1 MCPWWCACRNHN
13 VWALGVLFRQ
23 QSTSL
28 GPAWSWVSDVWLAA
42 AVACGYFL
50 AARLSLGL
58 LLEPDGVAVFWPAAG
73 ISSGILIALG
83 PQVRLPV
90 TAAVIAATLAAN
102 LLGDRNI
109 PSGLGFSLCN
119 AAEALITAAI
129 IQYYFKADFTLD
141 RLQQVLGLLLATIA
155 GTVVSGIGGAVFF
168 KLFHSPTVPMFT
180 TWRHW
185 FASDA
190 VGIIAVAPLVIG
202 LAAAA
207 RRPPPPRELVEGA
220 AVLALLTAMTG
231 IIISLPNTPWQTL
244 VPGALV
250 FPMVLWLAARCRP
263 VFAAAGAFIVS
274 LTVVWATIFG
284 IGHFGDSALP
294 QEDRILQAQAVI
306 LVVTLGAFV
315 LAALFSERRQ
325 HETVLMNSE
334 ARLARANKMLERER
348 DNKLMNVGAA
358 ISAISHELKQPLTA
372 IVTKGSAARRFLERS
387 PSDIPRVQSILGEI
401 VSASFRANEVLENI
415 RGLFGHDHE
424 PQSTDIN
431 ELVRESL
438 RLMHEQLERHH
449 ITILTQLAP
458 DMPVIPAHRGQLQ
471 EVIINLLQ
479 NSIDAMEAAEK
490 PRLLR
495 IETERPKPES
505 IGISIRDSGKGIDA
519 RVIDS
524 IFDAFVTT
532 KAKGKGL
539 GLAISRMI
547 VERHEGQLTASSA
560 GSGNGAIFQITLPI
574 KVLRQ
579 PNPEALPSE
588 P

>member
-1 MCPWWCACRNHN
+1 
-13 VWALGVLFRQ
+13 VLFRQ
-23 QSTSL
+23 QSTSIS
-28 GPAWSWVSDVWLAA
+28 PSWVSDVWLAA

-50 AARLSLGL
+50 AARLGLGL
-58 LLEPDGVAVFWPAAG
+58 LLQPDGVAVFWPAAG

-90 TAAVIAATLAAN
+90 IVAVIAATVGAN
-102 LLGDRNI
+102 LLGDRDFWAGA
-109 PSGLGFSLCN
+109 SFGVCN
-119 AAEALITAAI
+119 AVEALITAAT
-129 IQYYFKADFTLD
+129 IQRYFKAEFNFD
-141 RLQQVLGLLLATIA
+141 RLQQVLGLVAAAIVSTIL
-155 GTVVSGIGGAVFF
+155 SGIGGAVAF
-168 KLFHSPTVPMFT
+168 KLFHSPTVSMFT
-180 TWRHW
+180 SWRHW

-207 RRPPPPRELVEGA
+207 RDPPPRRELTEGA

-244 VPGALV
+244 VPGALI

-284 IGHFGDSALP
+284 IGHFGDTALP

-325 HETVLMNSE
+325 HEIVLMNSE
-334 ARLARANKMLERER
+334 ARLARANKMLQRER

-372 IVTKGSAARRFLERS
+372 IVTKGSAARRFLERA
-387 PSDIPRVQSILGEI
+387 PSDIPRVQAILSEI
-401 VSASFRANEVLENI
+401 VGASFRANEVLENI
-415 RGLFGHDHE
+415 HSLFGHDQE
-424 PQSTDIN
+424 PHPTDIN
-431 ELVRESL
+431 ELVRDSL
-438 RLMHEQLERHH
+438 RLMHEQFERHH
-449 ITILTQLAP
+449 VTILTQFSP
-458 DMPVIPAHRGQLQ
+458 DLPAVPAHKGQLQ
-471 EVIINLLQ
+471 EVVINLMQ
-479 NSIDAMEAAEK
+479 NSIDAMETVEK
-490 PRLLR
+490 ARFLR
-495 IETERPKPES
+495 IQTERR
-505 IGISIRDSGKGIDA
+505 GQGAISISIQDSGKGIDA
-519 RVIDS
+519 RMIDT

-539 GLAISRMI
+539 GLAISKMI
-547 VERHEGQLTASSA
+547 IDRHEGQLTASSA
-560 GSGNGAIFQITLPI
+560 GAENGAIFQITLPI
-574 KVLRQ
+574 QLERESI
-579 PNPEALPSE
+579 PEILPSE

>member
-1 MCPWWCACRNHN
+1 M
-13 VWALGVLFRQ
+13 LFRQ
-23 QSTSL
+23 QSRSI
-28 GPAWSWVSDVWLAA
+28 GPSWSWVGDVWLAA
-42 AVACGYFL
+42 AVGCGYFL

-58 LLEPDGVAVFWPAAG
+58 LLQPDGVAVFWPAAG

-90 TAAVIAATLAAN
+90 TVAVIAATLAAN

-109 PSGLGFSLCN
+109 TAGVGFALCN
-119 AAEALITAAI
+119 ALEAVITAAI
-129 IQYYFKADFTLD
+129 IQYYFRADFTLG
-141 RLQQVLGLLLATIA
+141 RLQQVLGLLIAAIA
-155 GTVVSGIGGAVFF
+155 GTVVSGIGGSIAF
-168 KLFHSPTVPMFT
+168 KLFHSPDVPMFT

-207 RRPPPPRELVEGA
+207 RDPPPRRELVEGA
-220 AVLALLTAMTG
+220 AVLVLLTAMTG

-244 VPGALV
+244 VPGALI

-284 IGHFGDSALP
+284 IGHFGDTALP

-325 HETVLMNSE
+325 HETVLLNSE
-334 ARLARANKMLERER
+334 ARLARANKMLQRER
-348 DNKLMNVGAA
+348 DNKLMNVGVA

-372 IVTKGSAARRFLERS
+372 IVTKGSAARRFLERATA
-387 PSDIPRVQSILGEI
+387 DIPRVQAILGEI
-401 VSASFRANEVLENI
+401 VGASFRANEVLENI
-415 RGLFGHDHE
+415 HSLFGHDQE
-424 PQSTDIN
+424 PHPTDVN

-438 RLMHEQLERHH
+438 RLMHEQLERHR
-449 ITILTQLAP
+449 ITILTQFEP
-458 DMPVIPAHRGQLQ
+458 DLPAVPAHKGQLQ
-471 EVIINLLQ
+471 EVVINLLQ
-479 NSIDAMEAAEK
+479 NSIDAMETVERA
-490 PRLLR
+490 RYLR
-495 IETERPKPES
+495 IRTERR
-505 IGISIRDSGKGIDA
+505 GQDAISMAIQDSGKGIDA
-519 RVIDS
+519 RMIDT

-539 GLAISRMI
+539 GLAISKMI
-547 VERHEGQLTASSA
+547 IDRHDGQLTASSD
-560 GSGNGAIFQITLPI
+560 GSENGAIFQITLPI
-574 KVLRQ
+574 KLERELSLEVF
-579 PNPEALPSE
+579 PSE

>member
-1 MCPWWCACRNHN
+1 M
-13 VWALGVLFRQ
+13 LFRQ
-23 QSTSL
+23 QSTSI
-28 GPAWSWVSDVWLAA
+28 GPPWSWVSDVWLAA
-42 AVACGYFL
+42 AVGCGYFL

-58 LLEPDGVAVFWPAAG
+58 LLQPDGVAVFWPAAG

-83 PQVRLPV
+83 PPVRLPV
-90 TAAVIAATLAAN
+90 TAAVVAATFAAN

-109 PSGLGFSLCN
+109 AAGFGFGLCN
-119 AAEALITAAI
+119 ATEALITAGI
-129 IQYYFKADFTLD
+129 IQHYFKADFTLG
-141 RLQQVLGLLLATIA
+141 RLQQVLGLLVAAIV
-155 GTVVSGIGGAVFF
+155 GTVVSGIGGAVVF
-168 KLFHSPTVPMFT
+168 KLFHSPDVPMFT

-207 RRPPPPRELVEGA
+207 RDPPPRRELAEGA

-244 VPGALV
+244 VPGALI

-284 IGHFGDSALP
+284 IGHFGDTALP

-325 HETVLMNSE
+325 HEIVLMNSE
-334 ARLARANKMLERER
+334 ARLARANKMLQRER

-372 IVTKGSAARRFLERS
+372 IVTKGSAARRFLERA
-387 PSDIPRVQSILGEI
+387 PSDVSRVQAILGEI
-401 VSASFRANEVLENI
+401 VGASFRANEVLENI
-415 RGLFGHDHE
+415 HSLFGHDQE
-424 PQSTDIN
+424 PHPTDIN

-438 RLMHEQLERHH
+438 RLMHEQFERHH
-449 ITILTQLAP
+449 VTILTQLALDLP
-458 DMPVIPAHRGQLQ
+458 AVPAHRGQLQ
-471 EVIINLLQ
+471 EVVINLMQ
-479 NSIDAMEAAEK
+479 NSIDAMETVEK
-490 PRLLR
+490 ARFLR
-495 IETERPKPES
+495 IQTERRGQGA
-505 IGISIRDSGKGIDA
+505 IGISIQDSGKGIDA
-519 RVIDS
+519 RMIDT

-539 GLAISRMI
+539 GLAISKMI
-547 VERHEGQLTASSA
+547 IDRHEGQLTAASA
-560 GSGNGAIFQITLPI
+560 GAEHGAIFQITLPI
-574 KVLRQ
+574 KLERE
-579 PNPEALPSE
+579 PIPEVLPSE

>member
-1 MCPWWCACRNHN
+1 MFLA
-13 VWALGVLFRQ
+13 VVAAWAGIGVLFRQ
-23 QSTSL
+23 QSTSI
-28 GPAWSWVSDVWLAA
+28 GPPWSWVSDVWLAA
-42 AVACGYFL
+42 AVGCGYFL

-58 LLEPDGVAVFWPAAG
+58 LLQPDGVAVFWPAAG

-83 PQVRLPV
+83 PPVRLPV
-90 TAAVIAATLAAN
+90 TAAVVAATFAAN

-109 PSGLGFSLCN
+109 AAGFGFGLCN
-119 AAEALITAAI
+119 AMEALITAGI
-129 IQYYFKADFTLD
+129 IQHYFKADFTLG
-141 RLQQVLGLLLATIA
+141 RLQQVLGLLVAAIV
-155 GTVVSGIGGAVFF
+155 GTVVSGIGGAVVF
-168 KLFHSPTVPMFT
+168 KLFHSPDVPMFT

-207 RRPPPPRELVEGA
+207 RDPPPRRELVEGA

-244 VPGALV
+244 VPGALI

-284 IGHFGDSALP
+284 IGHFGDTALP

-325 HETVLMNSE
+325 HEIVLMNSE
-334 ARLARANKMLERER
+334 ARLARANKMLQRER

-372 IVTKGSAARRFLERS
+372 IVTKGSAARRFLERT
-387 PSDIPRVQSILGEI
+387 PSGVSRVQAILNEI

-415 RGLFGHDHE
+415 HSLFGHDQE
-424 PQSTDIN
+424 PHPTDIN

-438 RLMHEQLERHH
+438 RLLHEQFERHH
-449 ITILTQLAP
+449 VTIMTQFASDLPA
-458 DMPVIPAHRGQLQ
+458 VPAHKGQLQ
-471 EVIINLLQ
+471 EVVINLMQ
-479 NSIDAMEAAEK
+479 NSIDAMEAVEK
-490 PRLLR
+490 ARFLR
-495 IETERPKPES
+495 IQTERRGQGA
-505 IGISIRDSGKGIDA
+505 IGISIQDSGKGIDA
-519 RVIDS
+519 LMIDT

-539 GLAISRMI
+539 GLAISKMI
-547 VERHEGQLTASSA
+547 IDRHEGQLTASSA
-560 GSGNGAIFQITLPI
+560 GAENGAIFQITLPI
-574 KVLRQ
+574 KLERE
-579 PNPEALPSE
+579 PIPEVFPS
-588 P
+588 

>member
-1 MCPWWCACRNHN
+1 M
-13 VWALGVLFRQ
+13 LYRQ
-23 QSTSL
+23 QSTSI
-28 GPAWSWVSDVWLAA
+28 GPSWSWVSDVWLAA
-42 AVACGYFL
+42 AVGCGYFL

-58 LLEPDGVAVFWPAAG
+58 LLKPDGVAVFWPAAG

-90 TAAVIAATLAAN
+90 TVAVIASTVTAN
-102 LLGDRNI
+102 LMGDRDLWAGV
-109 PSGLGFSLCN
+109 SFGVCN
-119 AAEALITAAI
+119 AAEALITAGI
-129 IQYYFKADFTLD
+129 IQRYFKAEFNLA
-141 RLQQVLGLLLATIA
+141 RLQQVLGLVAAAIVSTTL
-155 GTVVSGIGGAVFF
+155 SGIGGAVAF
-168 KLFHSPTVPMFT
+168 KLFHSPTVQMFT
-180 TWRHW
+180 SWWHW

-190 VGIIAVAPLVIG
+190 LGIIAIAPLVIG

-207 RRPPPPRELVEGA
+207 REPPPRRELVEGA
-220 AVLALLTAMTG
+220 TALLMLSAVTG

-244 VPGALV
+244 VPGALL
-250 FPMVLWLAARCRP
+250 FPMLLWLAARCRP

-284 IGHFGDSALP
+284 IGHFGDPGLP
-294 QEDRILQAQAVI
+294 LDERILQAQAVI

-315 LAALFSERRQ
+315 LAALFAERRQ

-334 ARLARANKMLERER
+334 AQLARANKMLQRER

-372 IVTKGSAARRFLERS
+372 IVTKGSAARRFLERT
-387 PSDIPRVQSILGEI
+387 PSDIPRVQTILGEI
-401 VSASFRANEVLENI
+401 VGASFRANDVLENI
-415 RGLFGHDHE
+415 QGLFGHDQELH
-424 PQSTDIN
+424 PTDVN

-438 RLMHEQLERHH
+438 RLMHEHFERHG

-458 DMPVIPAHRGQLQ
+458 DMPTVPAHKGQLQ

-479 NSIDAMEAAEK
+479 NSIDSMETAERG
-490 PRLLR
+490 RLLR
-495 IETERPKPES
+495 IETERRGQDA
-505 IGISIRDSGKGIDA
+505 IGISIQDSGRGIDA
-519 RVIDS
+519 RMIDS

-539 GLAISRMI
+539 GLAISKMI
-547 VERHEGQLTASSA
+547 IERHGGQLTATSA
-560 GSGNGAIFQITLPI
+560 GSGSGAVFQIVLP
-574 KVLRQ
+574 VTVEHYR
-579 PNPEALPSE
+579 EALPSE

>member
-1 MCPWWCACRNHN
+1 
-13 VWALGVLFRQ
+13 VLLRQ
-23 QSTSL
+23 QSTSIDRS
-28 GPAWSWVSDVWLAA
+28 WSWVSDAWLAA
-42 AVACGYFL
+42 AVGCGYFL

-58 LLEPDGVAVFWPAAG
+58 LLQPDGVAVFWPAAG

-90 TAAVIAATLAAN
+90 TAAVIAATFAAN

-109 PSGLGFSLCN
+109 AAGFAFGLCN
-119 AAEALITAAI
+119 AAEALITSAI
-129 IQYYFKADFTLD
+129 IHYYFKTDFTLG
-141 RLQQVLGLLLATIA
+141 RLQQVLGLLVAAIA
-155 GTVVSGIGGAVFF
+155 GTLVSGIGGAVSF
-168 KLFHSPTVPMFT
+168 KLFHSPDVPMFT

-207 RRPPPPRELVEGA
+207 RDPPPRRELVEGA

-244 VPGALV
+244 VPGALI

-263 VFAAAGAFIVS
+263 VFAAAGAFVVS

-284 IGHFGDSALP
+284 IGHFGDTALP
-294 QEDRILQAQAVI
+294 LEDRILQAQAVI

-315 LAALFSERRQ
+315 LSALFAERRQ
-325 HETVLMNSE
+325 HEAVLMTSE
-334 ARLARANKMLERER
+334 ARLARANKMLQRER

-372 IVTKGSAARRFLERS
+372 IVTKGSAARRFLERA
-387 PSDIPRVQSILGEI
+387 PSDVSRVQAILGEI
-401 VSASFRANEVLENI
+401 VGASFRANEVLENI
-415 RGLFGHDHE
+415 HSLFGHDQQPH
-424 PQSTDIN
+424 PTDVN

-438 RLMHEQLERHH
+438 RLMHEQFERHH
-449 ITILTQLAP
+449 ITILTQFAP
-458 DMPVIPAHRGQLQ
+458 DLPAVAAHKGQLQ
-471 EVIINLLQ
+471 EVVINLLQ
-479 NSIDAMEAAEK
+479 NSIDAMETVEK
-490 PRLLR
+490 ARFLR
-495 IETERPKPES
+495 IGTERRGQDA
-505 IGISIRDSGKGIDA
+505 IGLAIQDSGKGIDA
-519 RVIDS
+519 RMIDT

-539 GLAISRMI
+539 GLAISKMI
-547 VERHEGQLTASSA
+547 IDRHGGQLTASSA
-560 GSGNGAIFQITLPI
+560 GSENGAIFQIMLPI
-574 KVLRQ
+574 KLEPE
-579 PNPEALPSE
+579 PNPEALPNE

>member
-1 MCPWWCACRNHN
+1 LAG
-13 VWALGVLFRQ
+13 ASFGV
-23 QSTSL
+23 
-28 GPAWSWVSDVWLAA
+28 
-42 AVACGYFL
+42 
-50 AARLSLGL
+50 
-58 LLEPDGVAVFWPAAG
+58 
-73 ISSGILIALG
+73 
-83 PQVRLPV
+83 
-90 TAAVIAATLAAN
+90 
-102 LLGDRNI
+102 
-109 PSGLGFSLCN
+109 CN

-129 IQYYFKADFTLD
+129 IQHYFKAEFNLS
-141 RLQQVLGLLLATIA
+141 RLQQVLGLVAAAIVGTIL
-155 GTVVSGIGGAVFF
+155 SGMGGAVAF
-168 KLFHSPTVPMFT
+168 KLFHSPTVSMFT
-180 TWRHW
+180 SWRHW

-190 VGIIAVAPLVIG
+190 VGTIAVAPLVIG

-207 RRPPPPRELVEGA
+207 RRPPPRRELVEGA
-220 AVLALLTAMTG
+220 GVLALLTAMTG

-284 IGHFGDSALP
+284 IGHFGDTVLP
-294 QEDRILQAQAVI
+294 LDERILQAQAVI

-334 ARLARANKMLERER
+334 ARLARANKMLQRER

-387 PSDIPRVQSILGEI
+387 PSDIPRVQAILSEI
-401 VSASFRANEVLENI
+401 VGASFRANEVLESI
-415 RGLFGHDHE
+415 RGLFGHDQE
-424 PQSTDIN
+424 PQRTDIN

-438 RLMHEQLERHH
+438 RLMHEQIERHR
-449 ITILTQLAP
+449 ITILTQFAP
-458 DMPVIPAHRGQLQ
+458 DIPAIPAHRGQLQ
-471 EVIINLLQ
+471 EVVINLLQ
-479 NSIDAMEAAEK
+479 NSIEAMETVESA
-490 PRLLR
+490 RFLR
-495 IETERPKPES
+495 IQTERRGQDV
-505 IGISIRDSGKGIDA
+505 IGISIQDSGKGIDA
-519 RVIDS
+519 RMIDN

-539 GLAISRMI
+539 GLAISKMI
-547 VERHEGQLTASSA
+547 IERHDGQLTASSA
-560 GSGNGAIFQITLPI
+560 GSEQGAIFQITLPI
-574 KVLRQ
+574 KVERY
-579 PNPEALPSE
+579 PSPEVLPSE

>member
-1 MCPWWCACRNHN
+1 
-13 VWALGVLFRQ
+13 VLFRQ
-23 QSTSL
+23 QSTSI
-28 GPAWSWVSDVWLAA
+28 GPPWSWVSDVWLAA
-42 AVACGYFL
+42 AVGCGYFL

-58 LLEPDGVAVFWPAAG
+58 LLQPDGVAVFWPAAG

-83 PQVRLPV
+83 PPVRLPV
-90 TAAVIAATLAAN
+90 TAAVVAATFAAN

-109 PSGLGFSLCN
+109 ASGFGFGLCN
-119 AAEALITAAI
+119 AVEALITAGI
-129 IQYYFKADFTLD
+129 IQHHFKAGFTLG
-141 RLQQVLGLLLATIA
+141 RLQQVLGLLVAAIL
-155 GTVVSGIGGAVFF
+155 GTVVSGIGGAVVF
-168 KLFHSPTVPMFT
+168 KLFHSPDVPMFT

-207 RRPPPPRELVEGA
+207 RDPPPRRELAEGA

-231 IIISLPNTPWQTL
+231 IIILLPNTPWQTL
-244 VPGALV
+244 VPGALI

-284 IGHFGDSALP
+284 IGHFGDIALP

-325 HETVLMNSE
+325 HEIVLMNSE
-334 ARLARANKMLERER
+334 ARLARANKMLQRER

-372 IVTKGSAARRFLERS
+372 IVTKGSAARRFLERT
-387 PSDIPRVQSILGEI
+387 PSDVSRVQAILNEI
-401 VSASFRANEVLENI
+401 VGASFRANEVLENI
-415 RGLFGHDHE
+415 HSLFGHDQE
-424 PQSTDIN
+424 PHPTDIN

-438 RLMHEQLERHH
+438 RLLHEQFERHH
-449 ITILTQLAP
+449 VTILTQFAP
-458 DMPVIPAHRGQLQ
+458 DLPAVPAHKGQLQ
-471 EVIINLLQ
+471 EVVINLMQ
-479 NSIDAMEAAEK
+479 NSIDAMEAVEK
-490 PRLLR
+490 ARFLR
-495 IETERPKPES
+495 IQTERRGQS
-505 IGISIRDSGKGIDA
+505 AIGISIQDSGKGIDA
-519 RVIDS
+519 RMIDT

-539 GLAISRMI
+539 GLAISKMI
-547 VERHEGQLTASSA
+547 IDRHEGQLTASSA
-560 GSGNGAIFQITLPI
+560 GAENGAIFQITLPI
-574 KVLRQ
+574 KLEREPIPGV
-579 PNPEALPSE
+579 LPS
-588 P
+588 

>member
-1 MCPWWCACRNHN
+1 M
-13 VWALGVLFRQ
+13 LFRQ
-23 QSTSL
+23 QSTSI
-28 GPAWSWVSDVWLAA
+28 GRPPWSWVSDVWLAA
-42 AVACGYFL
+42 AVGCGYFL

-58 LLEPDGVAVFWPAAG
+58 LLQPDGVAVFWPAAG
-73 ISSGILIALG
+73 ISAGILIALG
-83 PQVRLPV
+83 PPVRLPV
-90 TAAVIAATLAAN
+90 TAAVIAATFAAN
-102 LLGDRNI
+102 LLGDRDI
-109 PSGLGFSLCN
+109 AAGFGFGLCN

-129 IQYYFKADFTLD
+129 IQHYFKADFTLG
-141 RLQQVLGLLLATIA
+141 RLQQVLGLLVAAIV
-155 GTVVSGIGGAVFF
+155 GTVVSGIGGAVAF
-168 KLFHSPTVPMFT
+168 KLFHSPDVSMFT

-207 RRPPPPRELVEGA
+207 RDPPPRRELAEGA

-244 VPGALV
+244 VPGALI

-284 IGHFGDSALP
+284 IGHFGDTALP

-325 HETVLMNSE
+325 HEIVLMNGE
-334 ARLARANKMLERER
+334 ARLARANKMLQRER

-372 IVTKGSAARRFLERS
+372 IVTKGSAARRFLERT
-387 PSDIPRVQSILGEI
+387 PSDIPRVQAILGEI
-401 VSASFRANEVLENI
+401 VGASFRANEVLENI
-415 RGLFGHDHE
+415 HSLFGHDQE
-424 PQSTDIN
+424 PHPTDIN

-438 RLMHEQLERHH
+438 RLMHEQFERHH
-449 ITILTQLAP
+449 VTIVTQFTP
-458 DMPVIPAHRGQLQ
+458 DLPTVPAHKGQLQ
-471 EVIINLLQ
+471 EVVINLMQ
-479 NSIDAMEAAEK
+479 NSIDAMETVEK
-490 PRLLR
+490 ARFLR
-495 IETERPKPES
+495 IQTERRGQGA
-505 IGISIRDSGKGIDA
+505 IGISIQDSGKGIDA
-519 RVIDS
+519 RMIDT

-539 GLAISRMI
+539 GLAISKMI
-547 VERHEGQLTASSA
+547 IDRHEGQLTASST
-560 GSGNGAIFQITLPI
+560 GVENGAIFQITLPT
-574 KVLRQ
+574 KLERE
-579 PNPEALPSE
+579 PFPEVLPSE